1 MHQRV
6 ARGSRQAVRVRR
18 TVRLNRGPGRCGR
31 VLRMRNKPSSWG
43 EFVRE
48 TRRKLGWSRP
58 ELARRLDT
66 DRTTIWRWESK
77 DQRPTR
83 ADMVVDFIRVTK
95 VSPLDAL
102 EAAGFTLEDTLAAQ
116 SQPIASDMI
125 LNALN
130 DPYLVEL
137 QRKLD
142 DPTTSEEEKLSIRTL
157 VRYAVEMREAR
168 NESEH
173 GRREEEAG

>member
-1 MHQRV
+1 
-6 ARGSRQAVRVRR
+6 
-18 TVRLNRGPGRCGR
+18 
-31 VLRMRNKPSSWG
+31 MRNRPSSWG

-83 ADMVVDFIRVTK
+83 ADMVVDFIRVTR
-95 VSPLDAL
+95 VGALDAL
-102 EAAGFTLEDTLAAQ
+102 EAAGFALEGHREQLEQTAAGV
-116 SQPIASDMI
+116 I

-142 DPTTSEEEKLSIRTL
+142 DPMTSEEEKVSIRAL
-157 VRYAVEMREAR
+157 VRYAVESRLMHPSAQPER
-168 NESEH
+168 
-173 GRREEEAG
+173 GEETG